1 MAVLSVPLRGA
12 EVERVP
18 LGSLFQG
25 ADQLR
30 AGSRSQLRRECGG
43 RQLLVA
49 AFRDR
54 ISARAFLPIQPRIQ
68 VGGPETPHFSYM
80 GAVNLAAASQLL

>member
-1 MAVLSVPLRGA
+1 MFLW
-12 EVERVP
+12 
-18 LGSLFQG
+18 GSMFQG

-30 AGSRSQLRRECGG
+30 AGSRSQLRREFRG

-54 ISARAFLPIQPRIQ
+54 ISARAFLPIQPCIQ
-68 VGGPETPHFSYM
+68 VGCAETPHFSNM
-80 GAVNLAAASQLL
+80 GAVNLSTSCQLL

>member
-18 LGSLFQG
+18 LGFLFQG

-30 AGSRSQLRRECGG
+30 ADSR
-43 RQLLVA
+43 A
-49 AFRDR
+49 A
-54 ISARAFLPIQPRIQ
+54 IA
-68 VGGPETPHFSYM
+68 M
-80 GAVNLAAASQLL
+80 GMRGEDNC